1 MEIYKFDWKDLVYGS
16 IEIEAESG
24 NAAEQKLMNMSIKE
38 LIKNSKYDTD
48 KDDRKIRFVSS
59 GEDFQD
65 MDEEEW
71 NKIKNNL

>member
-16 IEIEAESG
+16 IEIEAENG
-24 NAAEQKLMNMSIKE
+24 TKAEEKLMNMNIKE
-38 LIKNSKYDTD
+38 LINNSKYDTD